1 MTDKLLDCPFCGG
14 EASSKGRVSYSPYYD
29 AGRWGDGTK
38 VTEACFCC
46 CIRCQSRC
54 GGISSYQ
61 TEAEAITAW
70 NTRAALTD
78 HQPAP
83 ISATLQKLA
92 NLEATYSA
100 TAEAAATHLNAAMDA
115 QDKLAIAL
123 SALDAIYSEATREG
137 SRDHHLRRCAIV
149 QAGQVLGK

>member
-1 MTDKLLDCPFCGG
+1 MGAGERDERYRGMTDKLLDCPFCGA
-14 EASSKGRVSYSPYYD
+14 EAWSREQQYRGPWKICCD
-29 AGRWGDGTK
+29 TAGCPVYPE
-38 VTEACFCC
+38 VT
-46 CIRCQSRC
+46 SR
-54 GGISSYQ
+54 S
-61 TEAEAITAW
+61 EAEAITAW
-70 NTRAALTD
+70 NTRATLTE

-83 ISATLQKLA
+83 VAAPMQKLA
-92 NLEATYSA
+92 NLQTAYLA

-123 SALDAIYSEATREG
+123 SALDAIYSEATREY